1 MKKIVNIPLSKDKV
15 IIRTAGIVLIF
26 AFLIAAKCYNP
37 FESQL
42 ITCRF
47 KELTGYECPT
57 CGMSRSIYSLIS
69 LNIADSI
76 KYNPLGIVL
85 VLGLFT
91 LLIKFAAELI
101 SKKEIIIPVTKSSR
115 KLIIISLMLLVFS
128 TWILRLY
135 LKA

>member
-1 MKKIVNIPLSKDKV
+1 MKKIMYVPLSKDKV
-15 IIRTAGIVLIF
+15 ILRTAGIVLIF
-26 AFLIAAKCYNP
+26 
-37 FESQL
+37 ESRL
-42 ITCRF
+42 ITCGF

-76 KYNPLGIVL
+76 KYNPLGILL
-85 VLGLFT
+85 VLGLFA

-101 SKKEIIIPVTKSSR
+101 SRKEIIVPVTKFSR
-115 KLIIISLMLLVFS
+115 KLIIISFVLLVFS

>member
-1 MKKIVNIPLSKDKV
+1 MKKIMYVPLSKDKV
-15 IIRTAGIVLIF
+15 ILRTAGIVLIF
-26 AFLIAAKCYNP
+26 AFLIAARCYNP
-37 FESQL
+37 FESRL
-42 ITCRF
+42 ITCGF

-76 KYNPLGIVL
+76 KYNPLGILL
-85 VLGLFT
+85 VLGLFA

-101 SKKEIIIPVTKSSR
+101 SRKEIIVPVTKSSR
-115 KLIIISLMLLVFS
+115 KLIIISFVLLVFS

>member
-1 MKKIVNIPLSKDKV
+1 MKKIIYVPLSKDKV

-37 FESQL
+37 FESGL

-76 KYNPLGIVL
+76 RYNPLGIVL
-85 VLGLFT
+85 VMGLFT

-101 SKKEIIIPVTKSSR
+101 SKKEIIVPVTKSSR
-115 KLIIISLMLLVFS
+115 KIIVISLVLLVFS